1 MQGWHNVRGYGS
13 LHDPGLTPRGELEC
27 ASLSSTFPFHSDIS
41 QVFAS
46 PLQRTIATAYL
57 AFKPSL
63 QNGHCIPEIL
73 ALPDTQEISDHPC
86 NTGSDPADLRR
97 LCDEAGWQV
106 DLSLVQEGW
115 NDKSRNGRWSPA
127 AKAIEA
133 RARDARR
140 AIRER
145 VTEMQKQ
152 GEDSPQVVLV
162 SHNAFLHDFTEDWE
176 DCMDEVFKGE
186 CNHLPCHSTH
196 CTVWNLV
203 WS

>member
-1 MQGWHNVRGYGS
+1 LNNTLTYDWSR
-13 LHDPGLTPRGELEC
+13 DPGLTPTGEQQC

-46 PLQRTIATAYL
+46 PLKRTLTTAYL

-73 ALPDTQEISDHPC
+73 ALPDMQEVSDNPL
-86 NTGSDPADLRR
+86 NIGPDPADLRR
-97 LCDEAGWQV
+97 LCDEAGWKV
-106 DLSLVQEGW
+106 NLSLVQEGW
-115 NDKSRNGRWSPA
+115 NDKSQYGRFAPA
-127 AKAIEA
+127 IVAIKA

-145 VTEMQKQ
+145 VAEMQKQ

-162 SHNAFLHDFTEDWE
+162 SHGGVLPFFTEDWE
-176 DCMDEVFKGE
+176 DCGCLSGE
-186 CNHLPCHSTH
+186 KYTGE
-196 CTVWNLV
+196 
-203 WS
+203 